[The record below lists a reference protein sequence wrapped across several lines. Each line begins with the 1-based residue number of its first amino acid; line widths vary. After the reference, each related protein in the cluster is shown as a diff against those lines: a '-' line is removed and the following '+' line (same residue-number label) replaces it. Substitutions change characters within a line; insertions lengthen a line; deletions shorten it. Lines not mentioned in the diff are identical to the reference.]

1 MLNLGA
7 SADLSSLHLSTS
19 SSSSFPACLPFENS
33 IIISGGTRGLGRV
46 VAAQL
51 ARRNVTLVLTS
62 VSGQVDEAFLLDIK
76 RRTHKTVVKQCD
88 WSDESAVAKLLAW
101 ARESLPVV
109 SLIVHAAGRMT
120 PCNIVDMT
128 EATFDDVV
136 ACKLNSL
143 KEAMAFP
150 SMEQWVISS
159 ISAVWS
165 QSGGAHYT
173 AASLFQQRMAESC
186 IAKGIRMTSGAFGPF
201 GGVGMAA
208 RYSDDMRAL
217 GLVALSPGETAPS
230 FASSRGRS
238 GFVYAQI
245 LPEILVAA
253 NSLKGTMSVFED
265 LGAGVAI
272 GRSVSPDPDVD
283 VDASAAAGA
292 PHDVPQNAHSQAPL
306 SEASIRQCVIDV
318 LSEQLGIED
327 RDGTADIDL
336 VNVDSI
342 TAVEV
347 SASLSQILR
356 HSWSG
361 RRIRSVKQ
369 PTSIRGIER
378 QEVYRG
384 GSGCSTWEQAPT

>member
-150 SMEQWVISS
+150 SMEQWVISA

-230 FASSRGRS
+230 LMFIS
-238 GFVYAQI
+238 
-245 LPEILVAA
+245 
-253 NSLKGTMSVFED
+253 
-265 LGAGVAI
+265 
-272 GRSVSPDPDVD
+272 
-283 VDASAAAGA
+283 ASANAAKNSTGLD
-292 PHDVPQNAHSQAPL
+292 PYGDPNGDDV
-306 SEASIRQCVIDV
+306 R
-318 LSEQLGIED
+318 
-327 RDGTADIDL
+327 R
-336 VNVDSI
+336 
-342 TAVEV
+342 
-347 SASLSQILR
+347 SLPAAAKAGPPSPTMPTPVPTTLR
-356 HSWSG
+356 HSVIAEDSQITSSCVMLEMKISPWSARFG
-361 RRIRSVKQ
+361 PLPSPALFQRTWVQAHDAGAASSKRAGSTAARSF
-369 PTSIRGIER
+369 
-378 QEVYRG
+378 
-384 GSGCSTWEQAPT
+384 